1 MINASTLGNA
11 IRQARLDKNISQEQL
26 AEMVDI
32 TPTHIKHIEGG
43 HRKPSVDVLFKIIEV
58 LQLSIDNLVFDN
70 NINSYEYHYAEMLL
84 KDCRPH
90 ELKLL
95 IDIIKAIQN
104 NRN

>member
-1 MINASTLGNA
+1 MINANILGNA
-11 IRQARLDKNISQEQL
+11 IRQARIEKHLSQEEL

-32 TPTHIKHIEGG
+32 TPTHMKHIEGG

-58 LQLSIDNLVFDN
+58 LHLSIDNILFDN

-84 KDCRPH
+84 RNCRPN

-104 NRN
+104 NR